1 MRFLF
6 SSRRRHTRC
15 SLVTGVQTCSL
26 PICERHRLPCHA
38 AVAAADEAEV
48 PFPKLPGGASAGVAG
63 GDEGV
68 VDGGEAH
75 RVEAVA
81 ADAGAELPVSGGGVE
96 ALVGA
101 EKEAVIVWRG
111 HEIGR
116 ASCRGR
122 VCQYV

>member
-1 MRFLF
+1 M
-6 SSRRRHTRC
+6 SA
-15 SLVTGVQTCSL
+15 L
-26 PICERHRLPCHA
+26 PISFHA
-38 AVAAADEAEV
+38 AVAAADDAEV

-63 GDEGV
+63 GDECV

-111 HEIGR
+111 HDRVKGRRIGR

-122 VCQYV
+122 VCQYG